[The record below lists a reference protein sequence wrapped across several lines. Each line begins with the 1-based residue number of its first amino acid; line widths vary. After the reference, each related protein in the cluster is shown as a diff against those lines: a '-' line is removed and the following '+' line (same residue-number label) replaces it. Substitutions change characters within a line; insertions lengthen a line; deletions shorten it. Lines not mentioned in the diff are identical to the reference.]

1 MTRCAVLLIALFP
14 LAALAAEPQAKPRPS
29 TDDELKKQLRARPI
43 DDVDRELF
51 GPVEPEPGARP
62 DQPGGADPAAKPGED
77 LPRKLGRELG
87 PAGVPEDAN
96 PLLSV
101 LRQMR
106 EAEGLIG
113 RWQTGDRTQQVQNRI
128 VAELD
133 ELIKEA
139 KKNASQ
145 CQGAQSQAQQQTAAR
160 TPVAQPKASPNPSE
174 GKPTS
179 KPKPAAVSN
188 APPGTGEAQRPEAD
202 DREALVKDVWGNL
215 PLRDRHQ
222 MLEPP
227 SDEEFL
233 PKYESMIVDY
243 YKRLLDAQRRE
254 KERGASGNDE

>member
-1 MTRCAVLLIALFP
+1 MKRCALLLIAFLP
-14 LAALAAEPQAKPRPS
+14 LAVLAAEPQAKPRPS
-29 TDDELKKQLRARPI
+29 TDDELLKQLRVRPI

-51 GPVEPEPGARP
+51 GPVEPKPAARP
-62 DQPGGADPAAKPGED
+62 VPPGGPDATAKPGED
-77 LPRKLGRELG
+77 LRRQLDRQLG
-87 PAGVPEDAN
+87 AAAVPEDDN

-113 RWQTGDRTQQVQNRI
+113 RLQSGDRTQQVQKQI
-128 VAELD
+128 VLELED
-133 ELIKEA
+133 LIKEA

-145 CQGAQSQAQQQTAAR
+145 CRGAQSQAQQQTAAR
-160 TPVAQPKASPNPSE
+160 TPVPQPKAPPNPSE

-179 KPKPAAVSN
+179 KAKPAAVPN
-188 APPGTGEAQRPEAD
+188 AKPGPGEAQRPEAD
-202 DREALVKDVWGNL
+202 DRQNLVKDVWGNL

-233 PKYESMIVDY
+233 PQYESMIVDY
-243 YKRLLDAQRRE
+243 YKRLLEAQKRE
-254 KERGASGNDE
+254 KERGAKEE